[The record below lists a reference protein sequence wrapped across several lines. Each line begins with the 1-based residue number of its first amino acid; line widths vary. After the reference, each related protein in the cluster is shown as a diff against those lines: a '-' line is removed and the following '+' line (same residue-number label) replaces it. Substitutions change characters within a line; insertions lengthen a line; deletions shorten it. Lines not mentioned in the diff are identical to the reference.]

1 LGGID
6 ALVFTAGV
14 GENSPEVRSAACGKL
29 EFLGLKLDE
38 AANTQVSA
46 DEDIAAQDSRVRIL
60 VVRAQEEWA
69 IAGECW
75 KLTHLTAN
83 S

>member
-1 LGGID
+1 LG
-6 ALVFTAGV
+6 
-14 GENSPEVRSAACGKL
+14 
-29 EFLGLKLDE
+29 FLGLKLDD

-46 DEDIAAQDSRVRIL
+46 DEDVAAQDSRVRVL
-60 VVRAQEEWA
+60 VIRAQEEWA

-75 KLTHLTAN
+75 KLTRLTAI